1 MRRFFFFG
9 SSTANEG
16 SGNGT
21 PGEDG
26 KSKNRNKKA
35 LQEGGE
41 GDADSSSRSDDRGSR
56 ISRSRSRHGKLNNEE
71 PPNPRQL
78 RRCMSFSSA
87 ATNNCL
93 KERSFSFSGGVPGS
107 FYDESD
113 APHHAEDVNH
123 YAWSPERHPVLREHS
138 IKVPKA
144 HSVLETDSPRSR
156 CYSCSTG
163 HSPPTSPVAL
173 RCRSSRLGN
182 LLKKNEVL
190 DRYIEGEQEAAI
202 QNEKQ
207 RQNSPTRSVG
217 SNSRRPPRPHYTVPS
232 FKKSTKESLETY
244 PNVNAN
250 DAYLHQLAQERAN
263 DSYNN
268 TTLSKATL
276 SHASVL
282 DDFGRLPQVDD
293 YKSESFPSVEDIYED
308 FQDLQPSNVIQD
320 THQYYH
326 DNDMDFA
333 LEGQETDD
341 KLLQRAK
348 EVEERL
354 IALSGD
360 SYELNMS
367 KYKRL
372 SSNEVFQLLQCLTE
386 DKRQLADE
394 LSSQIKARL
403 TDRFN
408 AKEQYK
414 QSMKELN
421 IRTRKLEKEKTE
433 IQSALEREIDR
444 RSNDWSARL
453 SRFQSEEERLRERVR
468 ELAEKNVS
476 FQRELTSLE
485 ANRVDASEKV
495 GSLEMQN
502 IKLTDELEKVRNEHN
517 NLHNSSVELHARFT
531 EVSEEKNHI
540 RGFLKDKEGA
550 NKALH
555 QVVARLQTVCS
566 EQEKTIAGL
575 RQGFS
580 AELDKESAGCGSER
594 KTRMRMELIRLTGVE
609 QNLRG
614 EVQSRRLEVESLRQ
628 ENIALLNRLQS
639 TENGSSF
646 SSIRLGQELQARV
659 DNLQIQGLSL
669 LDKTSQLCTKLLD
682 LVKCRRHENEHDRDI
697 DALDYTLEFQSIKGG
712 IENLKRSLRATN
724 AVLAEKQNW
733 KEKSGEAAVGGSS
746 PREQKDELYLVDSEV
761 KLKEEALLNRVLKEA
776 LLSKELDIEQLQSDV
791 ASLLRIQD
799 VMRNEVQRVQDEL
812 SCITHKAKH
821 MELQGSRKDESISQI
836 QQDFQES
843 AKELSA
849 LRGQLKIVT
858 DERDLSWQEAK
869 QLRKTTSVMQNEM
882 ASLKKKIESLEE
894 DILVKEGQISIL
906 QDNIYKPPL
915 DFICSPATMKQFGME

>member
-16 SGNGT
+16 NGNGT

-26 KSKNRNKKA
+26 KVKHKNKKM
-35 LQEGGE
+35 LEEGE
-41 GDADSSSRSDDRGSR
+41 GNANSISRSDDHGAR
-56 ISRSRSRHGKLNNEE
+56 ISRSRSRRGKLNSEE
-71 PPNPRQL
+71 LSNPKQL

-93 KERSFSFSGGVPGS
+93 KERSFSFSGHVPGS

-144 HSVLETDSPRSR
+144 HPVLETDSPRSR

-173 RCRSSRLGN
+173 RCRSTRLGN
-182 LLKKNEVL
+182 LLNKNEVL

-202 QNEKQ
+202 QNEKW
-207 RQNSPTRSVG
+207 RQNSPTRSVV
-217 SNSRRPPRPHYTVPS
+217 SNSRRPPRPQYAVPS
-232 FKKSTKESLETY
+232 FQKSMKENLEAY
-244 PNVNAN
+244 PNVDAN
-250 DAYLHQLAQERAN
+250 DAYLHQLSQECTS
-263 DSYNN
+263 DSCKN
-268 TTLSKATL
+268 TTLSNVSKN
-276 SHASVL
+276 HASVL
-282 DDFGRLPQVDD
+282 DDFGRFPHVED

-308 FQDLQPSNVIQD
+308 FQDVQSSNVIQD
-320 THQYYH
+320 APQYFH

-333 LEGQETDD
+333 LERQETDD

-348 EVEERL
+348 EVEERF
-354 IALSGD
+354 IAPSGD
-360 SYELNMS
+360 NYELSMS
-367 KYKRL
+367 RYKRL
-372 SSNEVFQLLQCLTE
+372 NSNEMFQLLQCLTE
-386 DKRQLADE
+386 DRRQLADE

-403 TDRFN
+403 TERFD

-414 QSMKELN
+414 QSMKELD

-433 IQSALEREIDR
+433 VQSTLEREIDR
-444 RSNDWSARL
+444 RSNDWSTRL
-453 SRFQSEEERLRERVR
+453 LRFQSEEERLRERVR
-468 ELAEKNVS
+468 ELAEENVS

-495 GSLEMQN
+495 ASLEMQN
-502 IKLTDELEKVRNEHN
+502 VKLTNELEKVRTEHN
-517 NLHNSSVELHARFT
+517 NLHNSSIELHAQFT
-531 EVSEEKNHI
+531 KAAEEKDHI
-540 RGFLKDKEGA
+540 RGFLKDKEGD

-555 QVVARLQTVCS
+555 QVVARLQTVCN

-580 AELDKESAGCGSER
+580 AELDKESAGCSSER
-594 KTRMRMELIRLTGVE
+594 NNRMRMELIRLTGVE
-609 QNLRG
+609 QKLRG

-628 ENIALLNRLQS
+628 ENITLLNRLQS
-639 TENGSSF
+639 TEIGSSF

-659 DNLQIQGLSL
+659 DNLQAQGLPL
-669 LDKTSQLCTKLLD
+669 LDKSSQLCTKLLD
-682 LVKCRRHENEHDRDI
+682 LVKCRRHENEHGSDI
-697 DALDYTLEFQSIKGG
+697 DALDYTLELQSIKGG
-712 IENLKRSLRATN
+712 TENLKRSLRATN
-724 AVLAEKQNW
+724 AVLAEHQNL
-733 KEKSGEAAVGGSS
+733 KEKSGEAVVGGSS
-746 PREQKDELYLVDSEV
+746 PRKQKDELYLVDSEL

-776 LLSKELDIEQLQSDV
+776 LLSKEFDIEQLQSDV
-791 ASLLRIQD
+791 ASLLRVQN
-799 VMRNEVQRVQDEL
+799 VMRNKVQRVQDEL

-821 MELQGSRKDESISQI
+821 MELQGSKKDESINQI

-869 QLRKTTSVMQNEM
+869 QLRKATSVMQNEM

-915 DFICSPATMKQFGME
+915 DFICSPTTMKQFGME